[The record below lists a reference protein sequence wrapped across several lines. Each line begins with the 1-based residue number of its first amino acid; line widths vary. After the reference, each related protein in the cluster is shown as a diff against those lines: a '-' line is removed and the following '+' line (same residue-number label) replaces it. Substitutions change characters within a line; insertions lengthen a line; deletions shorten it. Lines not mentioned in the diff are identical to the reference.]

1 MTTFC
6 RDLLQTLGC
15 MNDLRS
21 NPQLKRRRDLDII
34 DSPTSQGEMGE
45 RVSSAGSL
53 QRQISGAKSDP
64 PVPAPVQPSNTW
76 GIDNCFTPQMN
87 RRSHVQPIM
96 TSHDNTLNHP
106 IPQNTDSALF
116 LARTNSHPF
125 LYAQGA
131 HAPHLLV
138 SLRNSTDDPSSMSP
152 NYSEDLFAMWSNLP
166 LTSRCVLVSSIMTF
180 SDIPSV

>member
-1 MTTFC
+1 MTTFY
-6 RDLLQTLGC
+6 RDMLQTLGC
-15 MNDLRS
+15 MNDHRS

-34 DSPTSQGEMGE
+34 DSPASQGDTRGK
-45 RVSSAGSL
+45 VSSVGPL
-53 QRQISGAKSDP
+53 QRQISGGKLEP
-64 PVPAPVQPSNTW
+64 PAPAMQSSNSW
-76 GIDNCFTPQMN
+76 GVDNCITPQMN
-87 RRSHVQPIM
+87 QRSHVQQPFM

-125 LYAQGA
+125 LYTQGA

-138 SLRNSTDDPSSMSP
+138 SVRNSTDGPSSMGP
-152 NYSEDLFAMWSNLP
+152 NFSEDLFAMWSNLP
-166 LTSRCVLVSSIMTF
+166 LTSRCVLPSSIMSF